1 MLILFAVTGAVQMF
15 GVKIPVLTEAH
26 TKGYG
31 SLPFMLLASLMGLSV
46 VVTSILGIVMAFRF
60 GENRKN
66 VWAALAF
73 GTVIPVVLL
82 VIVHFKRS

>member
-15 GVKIPVLTEAH
+15 GIKIPVLTEAH

-46 VVTSILGIVMAFRF
+46 VITAILGIIMAFRF
-60 GENRKN
+60 GESRKN
-66 VWAALAF
+66 VWAALIF
-73 GTVIPVVLL
+73 GTVVPILL
-82 VIVHFKRS
+82 MVIVHFKRQ